1 MPKFSDRPKALKVS
15 DFNHY
20 LNDEI
25 QLGYYQE
32 INVAGSTETEVDAFY
47 DSFLRDVFT
56 KKQKFRVDMEARVAE
71 KLNMR
76 KADFT
81 IRYVQLGV
89 PKKVILCENKRRE
102 FASRPAQWAAALQ
115 QAVGYCRLVRASEKD
130 SDRTL
135 YITVNIGTY
144 LRFYELPPRSSAV
157 KDWAPGGG
165 IVYELADDES
175 KFYRDLEFSEYW
187 RLATKDTSKKNPTGL
202 ATVGHGGVAAVQ

>member
-1 MPKFSDRPKALKVS
+1 MSKFSDRPKTLKVS
-15 DFNHY
+15 DFKHY

-56 KKQKFRVDMEARVAE
+56 KKQKFRVDVEARVAE
-71 KLNMR
+71 NMNQK

-81 IRYVQLGV
+81 IRYVRLGV
-89 PKKVILCENKRRE
+89 PKNLGH
-102 FASRPAQWAAALQ
+102 P
-115 QAVGYCRLVRASEKD
+115 
-130 SDRTL
+130 TL

-144 LRFYELPPRSSAV
+144 LRFYELPPLSTDV

-175 KFYRDLEFSEYW
+175 KVWGLWLLLRDQ
-187 RLATKDTSKKNPTGL
+187 
-202 ATVGHGGVAAVQ
+202 VMQ